1 MLTNVCFN
9 IDHSIFLSLKV
20 EKEYFVKDM
29 LFFYA
34 LTLYRNNKL
43 SLGKAAELAGYD
55 RLDFIQRLKA
65 ENEPIF
71 DDDLETVSNM
81 IADAQYTL
89 DLIKS
94 S

>member
-9 IDHSIFLSLKV
+9 IDNSIFLSLV
-20 EKEYFVKDM
+20 EKEHFVKDM

-34 LTLYRNNKL
+34 LRLYRNNKL
-43 SLGKAAELAGYD
+43 SLGKASELAAYD
-55 RLDFIQRLKA
+55 RLDFIQRLND

-71 DDDLETVSNM
+71 DYELETINNM

>member
-9 IDHSIFLSLKV
+9 IDNSIFLSLKV
-20 EKEYFVKDM
+20 EKEHFVKDM

-34 LTLYRNNKL
+34 LMLYRNHKL

-55 RLDFIQRLKA
+55 RLDFIQRLNH

-71 DDDLETVSNM
+71 DYDLETVNNM
-81 IADAQYTL
+81 VADAQHTL
-89 DLIKS
+89 DLIRTS
-94 S
+94 